1 MERRSRAI
9 LQPDDDGGAWL
20 MIKLDHMPNLDHIET
35 VAGSKTQ
42 FYVDWELADTRRV
55 RKKQRRLFF
64 ALLNDIADH
73 FIVPPDY
80 LKGMFYLQYE
90 AYTGK
95 EISLADHSRSSVTD
109 ANVLIELVVDFMFN
123 WRVPF
128 AKGYELLPKE
138 ERYFLYQCCRHR
150 VCLICGKPADIHH
163 IDAVGMGSNREHTD
177 HTNKRVLPLC
187 RIHHGD
193 YHTLGPEK
201 FSKLYHIP
209 ATGIK
214 LDKETLRKINVRG
227 NYNNERQ

>member
-64 ALLNDIADH
+64 ALLSDISDY
-73 FIVPPDY
+73 FVVPPDF
-80 LKGMFYLQYE
+80 LKGMFYLQYQY
-90 AYTGK
+90 YTGK
-95 EISLADHSRSSVTD
+95 EISLADYSRSSVTD

-128 AKGYELLPKE
+128 TKGYELLPKE

-150 VCLICGKPADIHH
+150 VCLVCGKRADIHH
-163 IDAVGMGSNREHTD
+163 VDTVGMGSNREHTD

-193 YHTLGPEK
+193 YHALGPEK
-201 FSKLYHIP
+201 FSNLYHVP
-209 ATGIK
+209 AAGIK
-214 LDKETLRKINVRG
+214 LDKETLKKLKIKG
-227 NYNNERQ
+227 DY